1 MAADCVAAEAA
12 IPAGRTEVWRD
23 EGEDSLLVKTKVW
36 RDEGEDSLLAR
47 AEEYQSEGEVG
58 DLTVAT
64 TEEWQN
70 GGEVGA
76 TCAESE
82 RAARAT
88 AEGRKRAVLAENGW
102 LLWQPTFSGT
112 SSAAR

>member
-1 MAADCVAAEAA
+1 MAADCAAVEVAC
-12 IPAGRTEVWRD
+12 PAGMTEVWRD
-23 EGEDSLLVKTKVW
+23 VGEDSLLVKTKVW
-36 RDEGEDSLLAR
+36 RDVGEDSLLVR
-47 AEEYQSEGEVG
+47 AEEYQSEGEAG
-58 DLTVAT
+58 DLTLAT

-70 GGEVGA
+70 GGEEGV

-82 RAARAT
+82 RVAGAT
-88 AEGRKRAVLAENGW
+88 VEGRKRAVLAENDW